1 MSSIDRSYNEK
12 RDFIRM
18 RINSPVSISQDGSE
32 YTGVCKDL
40 SGAGMLVETSHAF
53 TEGASVEIAIPQQSE
68 THLPFNALA
77 EVSRVEAAPNDMY
90 IVGLSITDI
99 RD

>member
-1 MSSIDRSYNEK
+1 MSSIDRSFNEK

-18 RINSPVSISQDGSE
+18 RINSPVAISQDGNA

-40 SGAGMLVETSHAF
+40 SGAGMLIEIDHEFVVGSN
-53 TEGASVEIAIPQQSE
+53 VEIAIPQKSE
-68 THLPFNALA
+68 THLPFNAVA
-77 EVSRVEAAPNDMY
+77 EVSRVEAGAGDTY

-99 RD
+99 QD